1 MNEVY
6 PLKKRWESPAT
17 MGLKNPRSWIDGERE
32 SWQNHPQKKPAPAG
46 ELHAFG
52 DVFLLVVSQKH
63 KRELRTL
70 RTWSQK

>member
-6 PLKKRWESPAT
+6 PLKKN
-17 MGLKNPRSWIDGERE
+17 MGIPGNHGLYIPGHGLMLWE

-52 DVFLLVVSQKH
+52 DVFWLVVSQKH
-63 KRELRTL
+63 
-70 RTWSQK
+70 